1 MMTSRDDSQ
10 RKDSAL
16 EWKNF
21 DRHLEVVLIKLRFVG
36 LVVADEFEVCGTYNR
51 K

>member
-1 MMTSRDDSQ
+1 MTTSRDDSQ